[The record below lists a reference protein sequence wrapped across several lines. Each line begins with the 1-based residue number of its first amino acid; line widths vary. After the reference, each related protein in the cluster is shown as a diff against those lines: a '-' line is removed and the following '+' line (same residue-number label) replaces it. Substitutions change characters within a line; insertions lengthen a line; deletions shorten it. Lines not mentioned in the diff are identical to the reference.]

1 MKSAFTHCHPIFI
14 VKCFSVYFECTAVQS
29 FELETCL
36 SSQPVVFM
44 DTEYLQAMEYSL
56 PLSVHFHMCLNHSSL

>member
-1 MKSAFTHCHPIFI
+1 MKSAFTHCHPIFT

-44 DTEYLQAMEYSL
+44 DTEYL
-56 PLSVHFHMCLNHSSL
+56 